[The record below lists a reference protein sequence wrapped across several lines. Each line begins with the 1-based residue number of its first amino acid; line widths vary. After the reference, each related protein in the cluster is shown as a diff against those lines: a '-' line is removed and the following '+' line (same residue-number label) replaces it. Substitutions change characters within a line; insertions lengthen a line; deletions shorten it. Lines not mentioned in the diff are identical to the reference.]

1 MSLYHLYYHEGDD
14 TGERT
19 SPPATHHLNTGTSRE
34 SLKNS
39 LPARISDPVITVE
52 ADKSYAVRVRH
63 KIPNLLPNG

>member
-1 MSLYHLYYHEGDD
+1 MSFYHLYYQEGDD

-39 LPARISDPVITVE
+39 LPARINVLVITVE
-52 ADKSYAVRVRH
+52 ADQSYAIKVHH
-63 KIPNLLPNG
+63 KIPNLLPDG